1 MKLRWALII
10 TISCLLSATLW
21 AQTKNALASDTSGWI
36 DILPDESFKGWTRVA
51 IPPDKAL
58 DPVSQ
63 WKLDKA
69 HRIIIA
75 RAIAVTNGFA
85 TIANSPISYFTRNGA
100 SPSAKG

>member
-1 MKLRWALII
+1 MKSRGALII

-100 SPSAKG
+100 SRSTKD